1 MVGVEVFRDIPY
13 LDLVTDD
20 PQSVIGYLSDQLAFA
35 PAARAVDADRQAL
48 ALRNGPVTIVVSSP
62 VGAHGPY
69 AKHLDRHGAGI
80 IDVPMTSTDL
90 DADVRRL
97 VRSATPMLPAPAGA
111 ARAAGFGPVVHT
123 LLPVGADPLPPGLSW
138 TYLPEQPVSRGAL
151 DIQALDHI
159 AVCLPGGTLQQTAD
173 HYADAFGLPRYSSE
187 YIEVGAQAMDSVVV
201 RSPSGAITFTLIE
214 PDLSHAPG
222 QIDEFLDRHAGAGVQ
237 HLAFLV
243 DDIVTAVRQ
252 GRDAG
257 VSFLTPPGV
266 YYETLLE
273 RVTSLRDRIADLRDT
288 GVLADCDEWGY
299 LLQIFTRSPY
309 PRRTLFYELIQRND
323 ARGFGSANIRAL
335 YEAVERERQRESTRT
350 R

>member
-1 MVGVEVFRDIPY
+1 MFRDIPY

-20 PQSVIGYLSDQLAFA
+20 PQGTVDLLCDGFAFA
-35 PAARAVDADRQAL
+35 PAASAADTDRRAL

-62 VGAHGPY
+62 VGIGGPF
-69 AKHLDRHGAGI
+69 AGHLERHGTGI
-80 IDVPMTSTDL
+80 IDIPMTSTDL
-90 DADVRRL
+90 DADIQQL
-97 VRSATPMLPAPAGA
+97 VRAGTPMLPAPAGVA
-111 ARAAGFGPVVHT
+111 VAAGFGPVVHT
-123 LLPVGADPLPPGLSW
+123 LLPDGAAPLPPGLEW
-138 TYLPEQPVSRGAL
+138 TLLPERPVSRGAL
-151 DIQALDHI
+151 DIRALDHI

-173 HYADAFGLPRYSSE
+173 HYASAFGLPRYSSE

-214 PDLSHAPG
+214 PDLSHEAG
-222 QIDEFLDRHAGAGVQ
+222 QIDEFLDRHSGAGVQ

-257 VSFLTPPGV
+257 IAFLTPPGV
-266 YYETLLE
+266 YYETLLD
-273 RVTSLRDRIADLRDT
+273 RVTSLRDRIGDLRDT

-309 PRRTLFYELIQRND
+309 PRRTLFHELIQRND

-335 YEAVERERQRESTRT
+335 YEAVERERQRESARS